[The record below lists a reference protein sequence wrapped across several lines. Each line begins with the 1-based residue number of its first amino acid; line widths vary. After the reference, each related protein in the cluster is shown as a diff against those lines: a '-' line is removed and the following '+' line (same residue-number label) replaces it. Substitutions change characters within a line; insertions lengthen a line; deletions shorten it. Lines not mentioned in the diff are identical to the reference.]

1 MITYTLDELKQL
13 KENFGLTYEEIQKN
27 CSLSIS
33 TIQKAFRGINKH
45 PRLTTLEELT
55 KAIEKLLPGISH
67 SQENAPPISNNLTS
81 NNLTSNKEPRKV
93 KYTFSNPDEEP
104 TFLAEPS
111 HYYSKGSSALN
122 NRSRKSSSQ
131 EIYTQSGYTYDDY
144 LKLELPEGKRIEII
158 DGVIYDM
165 SAPTLQHQD
174 ITGFF
179 YRRFTDFIEKNK
191 GKCKAYISPVDVR
204 LEFDTTD
211 MTVVQPDVLVIC
223 DRAKSEDGKSIKGA
237 PDFIL
242 EVLSPSSRKIDM
254 NLKLK
259 KYRESGVREYWIVD
273 YDAGVVIK
281 NIFDPQIIS
290 ESKGSTEQTKIYTT
304 SDVIPVEIY
313 GGALKIDFND
323 VREYVES

>member
-1 MITYTLDELKQL
+1 MITYTLEELKQL

-33 TIQKAFRGINKH
+33 TIQKAFGGINKH

-67 SQENAPPISNNLTS
+67 
-81 NNLTSNKEPRKV
+81 
-93 KYTFSNPDEEP
+93 
-104 TFLAEPS
+104 
-111 HYYSKGSSALN
+111 
-122 NRSRKSSSQ
+122 SQ